1 VITLYNKKF
10 IKKKSI
16 ARALKIW
23 KASCLASIYWT
34 RMQCC
39 FTFIF
44 NACRWSKSKPC
55 FQVQACIL
63 YWNHVYNCIS
73 SIARVLEL
81 WKGTG
86 LSGKMK
92 WTRIQCWFTYISMPA
107 GVITDSHVSRYKHTF
122 YTRMMSIIVF
132 TLTARGFEI
141 RKGSGISSKNIH
153 Q

>member
-1 VITLYNKKF
+1 MHAGEAN
-10 IKKKSI
+10 
-16 ARALKIW
+16 RDH
-23 KASCLASIYWT
+23 ASRYKHAFYTGIMYIIV
-34 RMQCC
+34 
-39 FTFIF
+39 FT
-44 NACRWSKSKPC
+44 
-55 FQVQACIL
+55 
-63 YWNHVYNCIS
+63 

-107 GVITDSHVSRYKHTF
+107 GVITDIHVSRYKHTF